1 MAEPKGGLGYIG
13 DNPEAI
19 QSSEAALERLSKALE
34 SRGGGMFDPQMLAMA
49 EGFLAPTRSGSFGES
64 LGNAANRLR
73 VAQESQGKQELEN
86 AQANLGIIQQKA
98 AIEQQKQAGIGYK
111 ALEQE
116 YGLGP
121 KPAAPM
127 EAQQKAPTGQPPSS
141 QPQAGQPQGQPATA
155 SMFNMEIPF
164 ATPSPVDIQGI
175 IAKNKAANVTNP
187 SLVKLEIQ
195 KAQRDN
201 IELKDGY
208 ILDRNTGNIKLIP
221 KYGEEDVQAY
231 IPAFGNYPGGNLKVS
246 KGLKN
251 AMDFAAQSG
260 SPAYWDLAKL
270 AVNGPPQPP
279 APGQAPVQPPAQ
291 TPAQAPAPEAQR
303 VPAGPTAFAGE
314 PSPTQVGAVPTSAP
328 MKVEPLPPVAEAK
341 GVVPPPAPQP
351 APQPAPAAAP
361 VVPKRR
367 LTQEEEKAAE
377 DKRAMELR
385 LEEERRKGE
394 QKAKQERGEIRPKK
408 LEEQA
413 TEQEVKAR
421 QEIDDNRKEADATI
435 AFANQFRKYAE
446 LPNAKQMFGILN
458 NDKVSS
464 GIATLVKDAV
474 RVGSTSIGMPA
485 IEDVMR
491 NANMTPTEQAQYRNF
506 LQLSTQLQLQ
516 RAKYMKGSVSNYEQN
531 ILGNAGIGAQDT
543 PETIRMKADIMAAR
557 AQFDRQVARQYQASK
572 QDAAAFMSSDQYY
585 KMLDGYHDRLT
596 RLIGGETRLQPKSA
610 APQSSTVS
618 RADALA
624 GIK

>member
-34 SRGGGMFDPQMLAMA
+34 SRGGGMFDPQMLALA

-73 VAQESQGKQELEN
+73 LAQEAQGKQELES
-86 AQANLGIIQQKA
+86 AQANLGVIQQKA
-98 AIEQQKQAGIGYK
+98 ALEQQKQAGAGYK

-116 YGLGP
+116 YGLGT
-121 KPAAPM
+121 KPAPAGAPM
-127 EAQQKAPTGQPPSS
+127 EAPQKAPIGQPPA
-141 QPQAGQPQGQPATA
+141 QPDTA

-164 ATPSPVDIQGI
+164 ATPSPVDKAAI
-175 IAKNKAANVTNP
+175 IAKNKAAGVVNP
-187 SLVKLEIQ
+187 AITRLEIQ
-195 KAQRDN
+195 KAERDN
-201 IELKDGY
+201 IDIKDGY
-208 ILDRNTGNIKLIP
+208 ILDRNTGKIKLIP
-221 KYGEEDVQAY
+221 KFGQEDVQAFV
-231 IPAFGNYPGGNLKVS
+231 PAFEGFAGGNLKVS
-246 KGLKN
+246 PGLKN

-270 AVNGPPQPP
+270 AVNGPPKPP
-279 APGQAPVQPPAQ
+279 PPGQALQSVGNGVQ
-291 TPAQAPAPEAQR
+291 T
-303 VPAGPTAFAGE
+303 G
-314 PSPTQVGAVPTSAP
+314 S
-328 MKVEPLPPVAEAK
+328 
-341 GVVPPPAPQP
+341 VPPPAVRPLQAQQLPPLEGIKNPVPLPPPAAP
-351 APQPAPAAAP
+351 APPPAEPIGRQTIEQAEAAKA
-361 VVPKRR
+361 RR
-367 LTQEEEKAAE
+367 E
-377 DKRAMELR
+377 MELR
-385 LEEERRKGE
+385 VEEERKKGQ
-394 QKAKQERGEIRPKK
+394 QKATQERSEIRPVA
-408 LEEQA
+408 LEKQS
-413 TEQEVKAR
+413 TEQEIKAR

-446 LPNAKQMFGILN
+446 LPNAKQMFGILS

-464 GIATLVKDAV
+464 GIATLVSDTV
-474 RVGSTSIGMPA
+474 RVGGTSIGMPA

-491 NANMTPTEQAQYRNF
+491 NANMNPTEQAQYRNF

-516 RAKYMKGSVSNYEQN
+516 RAKYMKGSVSNYEQG
-531 ILGNAGIGAQDT
+531 ILGNAGIGPKDT

-557 AQFDRQVARQYQASK
+557 AQFDRQVAKQFQSSK

-596 RLIGGETRLQPKSA
+596 RLIGGETRLQPRSA

-624 GIK
+624 GIR

>member
-34 SRGGGMFDPQMLAMA
+34 SRGGGMFDPQMLALA

-73 VAQESQGKQELEN
+73 LAQEAQGKQELES
-86 AQANLGIIQQKA
+86 AQANLGVIQQKA
-98 AIEQQKQAGIGYK
+98 ALEQQKQAGAGYK

-116 YGLGP
+116 YGLGT
-121 KPAAPM
+121 KPAPAGAPM
-127 EAQQKAPTGQPPSS
+127 EAPQKAPIGQPPA
-141 QPQAGQPQGQPATA
+141 QPDTA

-164 ATPSPVDIQGI
+164 ATPSPVDKAAI
-175 IAKNKAANVTNP
+175 IAKNKAAGVVNP
-187 SLVKLEIQ
+187 AITRLEIQ
-195 KAQRDN
+195 KAERDN
-201 IELKDGY
+201 IDIKDGY
-208 ILDRNTGNIKLIP
+208 ILDRNTGKIKLIP
-221 KYGEEDVQAY
+221 KFGQEDVQAFV
-231 IPAFGNYPGGNLKVS
+231 PAFEGFAGGNLKVS
-246 KGLKN
+246 PGLKN

-270 AVNGPPQPP
+270 AVNGPPKPP
-279 APGQAPVQPPAQ
+279 PPGQALQSVGNGVQ
-291 TPAQAPAPEAQR
+291 T
-303 VPAGPTAFAGE
+303 G
-314 PSPTQVGAVPTSAP
+314 S
-328 MKVEPLPPVAEAK
+328 
-341 GVVPPPAPQP
+341 VPPPAVRPLQAQQLPPLEGIKNPVPLPPPAAP
-351 APQPAPAAAP
+351 APPPAEPIGRQTIEQAEAAKA
-361 VVPKRR
+361 RR
-367 LTQEEEKAAE
+367 E
-377 DKRAMELR
+377 MELR
-385 LEEERRKGE
+385 VEEERKKGQ
-394 QKAKQERGEIRPKK
+394 QKAVQERSEIRPVA
-408 LEEQA
+408 LEKQG
-413 TEQEVKAR
+413 TEQEVNAR
-421 QEIDDNRKEADATI
+421 KEIDENRKEADATI

-446 LPNAKQMFGILN
+446 LPNAKQMFGILS

-464 GIATLVKDAV
+464 GIATLVSDTV
-474 RVGSTSIGMPA
+474 RVGGTSIGMPA

-491 NANMTPTEQAQYRNF
+491 NANMNPTEQAQYRNF

-516 RAKYMKGSVSNYEQN
+516 RAKYMKGSVSNYEQG
-531 ILGNAGIGAQDT
+531 ILGNAGIGPKDT

-557 AQFDRQVARQYQASK
+557 AQFDRQVAKQFQSSK

-596 RLIGGETRLQPKSA
+596 RLIGGETRLQPRSA

-624 GIK
+624 GIR

>member
-34 SRGGGMFDPQMLAMA
+34 SRGGGMFDPQMLALA

-73 VAQESQGKQELEN
+73 LAQEAQGKQELES
-86 AQANLGIIQQKA
+86 AQANLGVIQQKA
-98 AIEQQKQAGIGYK
+98 ALEQQKQAGAGYK

-116 YGLGP
+116 YGLGK
-121 KPAAPM
+121 KPAPAGAPM
-127 EAQQKAPTGQPPSS
+127 EAPQKAPIGQPPA
-141 QPQAGQPQGQPATA
+141 QPDTA

-164 ATPSPVDIQGI
+164 ATPSPVDKAAI
-175 IAKNKAANVTNP
+175 IAKNKAAGVVNP
-187 SLVKLEIQ
+187 AITRLEIQ
-195 KAQRDN
+195 KAERDN
-201 IELKDGY
+201 IDIKDGY
-208 ILDRNTGNIKLIP
+208 ILDRNTGKIKLIP
-221 KYGEEDVQAY
+221 KFGQEDVQAFV
-231 IPAFGNYPGGNLKVS
+231 PAFEGFAGGNLKVS
-246 KGLKN
+246 PGLKN

-270 AVNGPPQPP
+270 AVNGPPKPP
-279 APGQAPVQPPAQ
+279 PPGQALQSVGNGVQ
-291 TPAQAPAPEAQR
+291 T
-303 VPAGPTAFAGE
+303 G
-314 PSPTQVGAVPTSAP
+314 S
-328 MKVEPLPPVAEAK
+328 
-341 GVVPPPAPQP
+341 VPPPAVRPLQAQQLPPLEGIKNPVPLPPPAAP
-351 APQPAPAAAP
+351 APPPAEPIGRQTIEQAEAAKA
-361 VVPKRR
+361 RR
-367 LTQEEEKAAE
+367 E
-377 DKRAMELR
+377 MELR
-385 LEEERRKGE
+385 VEEERKKGQ
-394 QKAKQERGEIRPKK
+394 QKAVQERSEIRPVA
-408 LEEQA
+408 LEKQG
-413 TEQEVKAR
+413 TEQEVNAR
-421 QEIDDNRKEADATI
+421 KEIDENRKEADATI

-446 LPNAKQMFGILN
+446 LPNAKQMFGILS

-464 GIATLVKDAV
+464 GIATLVSDTV
-474 RVGSTSIGMPA
+474 RVGGTSIGMPA

-491 NANMTPTEQAQYRNF
+491 NANMNPTEQAQYRNF

-516 RAKYMKGSVSNYEQN
+516 RAKYMKGSVSNYEQG
-531 ILGNAGIGAQDT
+531 ILGNAGIGPKDT

-557 AQFDRQVARQYQASK
+557 AQFDRQVAKQFQSSK

-596 RLIGGETRLQPKSA
+596 RLIGGETRLQPRSA

-624 GIK
+624 GIR

>member
-13 DNPEAI
+13 DNPKAI
-19 QSSEAALERLSKALE
+19 ENAEAALERLSKALE
-34 SRGGGMFDPQMLAMA
+34 ARGNSFFDPQMLAMA

-73 VAQESQGKQELEN
+73 LAQESQGKQEIES
-86 AQANLGIIQQKA
+86 AQGNLAVIQQKA
-98 AIEQQKQAGIGYK
+98 ALEQQRRAGEGYK
-111 ALEQE
+111 ALETE
-116 YGLGP
+116 FGVGA
-121 KPAAPM
+121 KPASTGAPPTG
-127 EAQQKAPTGQPPSS
+127 APAGQPPSGEPPS
-141 QPQAGQPQGQPATA
+141 GQPQGQPTP
-155 SMFNMEIPF
+155 SMFNVEIPF
-164 ATPSPVDIQGI
+164 APASPVDVQAI
-175 IAKNKAANVTNP
+175 IAKNKAAGNTNP
-187 SLVKLEIQ
+187 YLAKLDIQ

-221 KYGEEDVQAY
+221 KFGEEDVQVY
-231 IPAFGNYPGGNLKVS
+231 IPAFGDYPGGNLKVS
-246 KGLKN
+246 KGIKN
-251 AMDFAAQSG
+251 AMDFTAQSG

-270 AVNGPPQPP
+270 AVNGPPKAPP
-279 APGQAPVQPPAQ
+279 PGQALQPVGNGVQ
-291 TPAQAPAPEAQR
+291 T
-303 VPAGPTAFAGE
+303 
-314 PSPTQVGAVPTSAP
+314 GAVTPPRIVNPPLQAQ
-328 MKVEPLPPVAEAK
+328 PLPPLEGIK
-341 GVVPPPAPQP
+341 NPVPMPP
-351 APQPAPAAAP
+351 PAAAP
-361 VVPKRR
+361 AEPTATGRQTIEQAEAAKARR
-367 LTQEEEKAAE
+367 E
-377 DKRAMELR
+377 MELR

-394 QKAKQERGEIRPKK
+394 QKGKQERSEIRPAA
-408 LEEQA
+408 LEKQS
-413 TEQEVKAR
+413 TEQEIKAR

-446 LPNAKQMFGILN
+446 LPNAKQMFGILS

-464 GIATLVKDAV
+464 GIATLVSDTV
-474 RVGSTSIGMPA
+474 RVGGTSIGMPA

-491 NANMTPTEQAQYRNF
+491 NANMNPIEQAQYRNF

-516 RAKYMKGSVSNYEQN
+516 RAKYMKGSVSNYEQG
-531 ILGNAGIGAQDT
+531 ILGNAGIGPKDT

-557 AQFDRQVARQYQASK
+557 AQFDRQVAKQFQSSK

-596 RLIGGETRLQPKSA
+596 RLIGGETRLQPRPT

-624 GIK
+624 GIR

>member
-13 DNPEAI
+13 DDPKAI
-19 QSSEAALERLSKALE
+19 ESAEAALKRLSEALE
-34 SRGGGMFDPQMLAMA
+34 ARGNRFFDPQMLAMA

-73 VAQESQGKQELEN
+73 LAQEAQGKQEYET
-86 AQANLGIIQQKA
+86 AQAQMGLIQQKA
-98 AIEQQKQAGIGYK
+98 ALEQQRRAGEGYK
-111 ALEQE
+111 ALETE
-116 YGLGP
+116 FGVGA
-121 KPAAPM
+121 KPASTGAPPTG
-127 EAQQKAPTGQPPSS
+127 APVGQPPSS
-141 QPQAGQPQGQPATA
+141 EPPSGQPQGQPTP
-155 SMFNMEIPF
+155 SMFNVEIPF
-164 ATPSPVDIQGI
+164 APPSPVDVQAI
-175 IAKNKAANVTNP
+175 IAKNKAAGNTNP
-187 SLVKLEIQ
+187 YLAKLDIQ

-221 KYGEEDVQAY
+221 KFGEEDVQAY
-231 IPAFGNYPGGNLKVS
+231 IPAFEGFSGGNLKVS

-270 AVNGPPQPP
+270 AVNGPARPP
-279 APGQAPVQPPAQ
+279 APGQAPVQAPQSVGPGVQTGSVPPARV
-291 TPAQAPAPEAQR
+291 TSLQAE
-303 VPAGPTAFAGE
+303 TL
-314 PSPTQVGAVPTSAP
+314 PSLPGVRNPIP
-328 MKVEPLPPVAEAK
+328 MP
-341 GVVPPPAPQP
+341 PPPAPPTSVPTETTVRPTIEQ
-351 APQPAPAAAP
+351 ADAAKA
-361 VVPKRR
+361 RR
-367 LTQEEEKAAE
+367 E
-377 DKRAMELR
+377 MELR
-385 LEEERRKGE
+385 LEEERRKAE
-394 QKAKQERGEIRPKK
+394 QQSRQAKADIRPKK

-413 TEQEVKAR
+413 TEQEINAR
-421 QEIDDNRKEADATI
+421 KEIDENRKEADATI

-474 RVGSTSIGMPA
+474 RVGTTSIGMPA

-491 NANMTPTEQAQYRNF
+491 NANMNDKEQAQYRNF

-516 RAKYMKGSVSNYEQN
+516 RAKYMKGSVSNYEQG
-531 ILGNAGIGAQDT
+531 ILGNAGIGPQDT

-557 AQFDRQVARQYQASK
+557 AQFDRQVAKQFQASK
-572 QDAAAFMSSDQYY
+572 QDAAAFMLSDQYY

-596 RLIGGETRLQPKSA
+596 RLIGGETRLQPRSA
-610 APQSSTVS
+610 APQGSTIS

-624 GIK
+624 GIR